1 MAKKKAK
8 ATQNEEL
15 LSAEEA
21 EAIQALDFEAALEAL
36 QNTVDELEA
45 GEAKLDR
52 ALGLYAK
59 GLALSKRCSTLLEAA
74 ELQVSEV
81 KE

>member
-8 ATQNEEL
+8 AKKNEGL

-21 EAIQALDFEAALEAL
+21 EVIQALDFEGALAAL

-45 GEAKLDR
+45 GEATLDR

-59 GLALSKRCSTLLEAA
+59 GLALSERCGTVLEAA